1 MSSVPREWRY
11 RKWRYGV
18 GADIRYG
25 TRTEIS
31 DTKVVPCENFEPNDI
46 QTRRVEKTGMGFGE
60 LVSMGMRPKAEKV

>member
-31 DTKVVPCENFEPNDI
+31 ETKVDPSENSCPSDI
-46 QTRRVEKTGMGFGE
+46 QIRRVEKIGIGFGE
-60 LVSMGMRPKAEKV
+60 LVSAGMRPKAEKV